1 MNKTILATGTALGIV
16 TIILGAFAAHGL
28 ERVLSQDAIN
38 TFETGVRYQMY
49 NALFFM
55 LMGSLRGVNE
65 TLRKWSFIL
74 AFVGTIFF
82 SGSIYLLATNT
93 LTSFDFR
100 VIGLIT
106 PLGGTLMI
114 IGWSLLLVG
123 ILKLKK
129 K

>member
-1 MNKTILATGTALGIV
+1 MNRTVLATGLVLGIIS
-16 TIILGAFAAHGL
+16 IILGAFAAHGL

-49 NALFFM
+49 NALFFL
-55 LMGSLRGVNE
+55 LMGSLNGLYEN
-65 TLRKWSFIL
+65 LRKWSFIL
-74 AFVGTIFF
+74 TFMGTIFF
-82 SGSIYLLATNT
+82 SGSIYLLATNS

-100 VIGLIT
+100 IIGVIT
-106 PLGGTLMI
+106 PIGGTLMI
-114 IGWSLLLVG
+114 IGWCLLLVC

>member
-82 SGSIYLLATNT
+82 SGSIYLLATNI

>member
-1 MNKTILATGTALGIV
+1 MNRTVLATGLVLGIIS
-16 TIILGAFAAHGL
+16 IILGAFAAHGL

-49 NALFFM
+49 NALFFL
-55 LMGSLRGVNE
+55 LMGSLNGLYEN
-65 TLRKWSFIL
+65 LRKWSFIL
-74 AFVGTIFF
+74 TFMGTIFF
-82 SGSIYLLATNT
+82 SGSIYLLATNS

-100 VIGLIT
+100 VIGVIT
-106 PLGGTLMI
+106 PIGGTLMI
-114 IGWSLLLVG
+114 IGWCLLLVC

>member
-1 MNKTILATGTALGIV
+1 MNRTILATGAALGII

-28 ERVLSQDAIN
+28 ERVVSQDSID

-49 NALFFM
+49 NALFFL
-55 LMGSLRGVNE
+55 LMGSLNGVIE
-65 TLRKWSFIL
+65 TIRKWSFIL
-74 AFVGTIFF
+74 TFVGTVFF
-82 SGSIYLLATNT
+82 SGSIYLLATNS

-100 VIGLIT
+100 VIALVT

-114 IGWSLLLVG
+114 IGWSLLLIG